1 MKVEGK
7 ALHINILFI
16 IVIIILITGAVAG
29 WKRGLLESV
38 IRIISYILG
47 ILVLIIIAKGIGN
60 FIQGSYA
67 YVIMAF
73 ILLAAIEAIHKFIR
87 FLFSTL
93 KLVRAL
99 PIGKLADKLLGAVLG
114 VVEAVLVV
122 WLMFFIVGNF
132 HTMNLT
138 TWVQEQVSQSR
149 FLTMLYYYHI
159 EFLKQLLAIMHY
171 N

>member
-7 ALHINILFI
+7 TLHINILFI
-16 IVIIILITGAVAG
+16 IVIIILIAGAASG

-38 IRIISYILG
+38 MRIISYILG
-47 ILVLIIIAKGIGN
+47 ILILIIVAKGIGN

-73 ILLAAIEAIHKFIR
+73 ILLAAIEVIHKFVR

-99 PIGKLADKLLGAVLG
+99 PIGKLADKLSGAVLG
-114 VVEAVLVV
+114 VVEAVLVI
-122 WLMFFIVGNF
+122 WLMFFVIGNV
-132 HTMNLT
+132 HTMNLN
-138 TWVQEQVSQSR
+138 TWLQTQVSQSR
-149 FLTMLYYYHI
+149 LLTMLYYYHA
-159 EFLKQLLAIMHY
+159 EFLKQLLAILEH
-171 N
+171 

>member
-1 MKVEGK
+1 MKMEGK

-16 IVIIILITGAVAG
+16 IVIIILITGAMSG
-29 WKRGLLESV
+29 WKRGLLESI

-47 ILVLIIIAKGIGN
+47 ILVLIILAKGIGN

-87 FLFSTL
+87 FLFRTL

-99 PIGKLADKLLGAVLG
+99 PIGKLADKLSGAALG
-114 VVEAVLVV
+114 VVEAVFVV
-122 WLMFFIVGNF
+122 WIIFFIIGN
-132 HTMNLT
+132 HAMNLN
-138 TWVQEQVSQSR
+138 TWMQTQVSQSR
-149 FLTMLYYYHI
+149 FLTILYYYHV
-159 EFLKQLLAIMHY
+159 EFLKQLLAILEP
-171 N
+171 